1 MANHLARRG
10 GVWWARLG
18 VPERLREAMGRREFT
33 QSCRTHDLQ
42 LAKLIAA
49 ALLAEWRIALRRIES
64 GPMNSNAHKLLAPL
78 LTVGRTVSILEAE
91 NLGVSR
97 GQLFRVAAA
106 GRLELYCRLACI
118 EGHVVSASAL
128 ELDTL
133 TGGRD
138 IPPSKMM
145 PVSAI
150 ATVQSGVFAVVDSA
164 NIANAILA
172 NALEVIDL
180 LALKIP
186 NTFDDWF
193 VPDVAIK
200 VDIGMLEVDTKGL
213 QVVREFLIKRLPLDE
228 LGQRVVHGS
237 EPRVFRPV
245 NGGAKATALFSEAV
259 KTYCM
264 DPSGLPADLQS
275 ETEQGQRQKGMLL
288 FAEYMGDLPLSKIT
302 SDMLREYRDGPLR
315 TFPAK
320 ANHIPKVYRRATM
333 QATIDALEAAGV
345 AWPTMSL
352 DMQRERMT
360 NLRRL
365 FDWLCKKEWITANPA
380 ASLQGETGLTR
391 AELKKVN
398 REKRR
403 VSVIGDDEEEGRQP
417 FTPDELK
424 LIFGQPHYMTGDG
437 RHISKRNQTWYPF
450 EYWLP
455 LLGVYAGCRIGEACQ
470 LHLDDVREVS
480 GVWVLDINQVTD
492 DKSLKTEETSA
503 RRVPVHPNL
512 IKLGLL
518 DYCERLRAA
527 DFRRV
532 FPELTYSTSD
542 ARYAKEPIRKM
553 SAMLAALGM
562 ARDGEKVFHCFRH
575 NANNA
580 LMRVSMDRLSY
591 ADENLRKFIRYK
603 IMGHAV
609 GDDVNVASY
618 TATNLVEMQ
627 ELVSGIDY
635 ELPALE
641 KFNVEF
647 GIAAVHAALLKK
659 RDDRRGREDMGPLNA
674 MQHEA

>member
-1 MANHLARRG
+1 MASHLARRG
-10 GVWWARLG
+10 GIWWARLS
-18 VPERLREAMGRREFT
+18 VPERFRLAMGRREFT
-33 QSCRTHDLQ
+33 QSCRTHDLP
-42 LAKLIAA
+42 LAKLVAA
-49 ALLAEWRIALRRIES
+49 ALLVEWRTTLMRLES
-64 GPMNSNAHKLLAPL
+64 ESMNSNALKLLAPS
-78 LTVGRTVSILEAE
+78 LTVSSTVSILEAE
-91 NLGVSR
+91 ALGVDR
-97 GQLFRVAAA
+97 AHLLRVAAA
-106 GRLELYCRLACI
+106 GRLKLYCRVAGI
-118 EGHVVSASAL
+118 EGHVVSVSAL
-128 ELDTL
+128 DLDPL

-138 IPPSKMM
+138 IPPSKRM
-145 PVSAI
+145 PVNAVE
-150 ATVQSGVFAVVDSA
+150 TVKTGVFAVVDSA
-164 NIANAILA
+164 NIANAVLA
-172 NALEVIDL
+172 NALEAIDL
-180 LALKIP
+180 LALEIP
-186 NTFDDWF
+186 NTSDDWF
-193 VPDVAIK
+193 VPDVAIN
-200 VDIGMLEVDTKGL
+200 VGVSMLELDTKGL
-213 QVVREFLIKRLPLDE
+213 QVIREFLRKRLPLDE
-228 LGQRVVHGS
+228 LGHLVVHGS
-237 EPRVFRPV
+237 EQNVTGAI
-245 NGGAKATALFSEAV
+245 NGGAKATVLFSEAV

-288 FAEYMGDLPLSKIT
+288 FAEFMGDLPLSKIT
-302 SDMLREYRDGPLR
+302 SEMLREYRDGPLR

-320 ANHIPKVYRRATM
+320 ANHIPKVHRRPTM
-333 QATIDALEAAGV
+333 QSTIDALDAAGLE
-345 AWPTMSL
+345 WPTMSL

-365 FDWLCKKEWITANPA
+365 FDWLCKKEWIMANPA
-380 ASLQGETGLTR
+380 ASLQGETGLTK

-398 REKRR
+398 RDKRR
-403 VSVIGDDEEEGRQP
+403 VSAAGDDEEEGRQP
-417 FTPDELK
+417 FTRDELT
-424 LIFGQPHYMTGDG
+424 LIFGQPHYLTGDG
-437 RHISKRNQTWYPF
+437 RHISKGNQTWYPF

-455 LLGVYAGCRIGEACQ
+455 LLGAYAGCRIGEACQ

-480 GVWVLDINQVTD
+480 GVWVLDINQATD
-492 DKSLKTEETSA
+492 DKSLKTEETSD
-503 RRVPVHPNL
+503 RRVPVHPYL

-527 DFRRV
+527 GFRRV

-580 LMRVSMDRLSY
+580 LMRVPMIRLSY

-635 ELPALE
+635 ELPVLE
-641 KFNVEF
+641 KFNAEF
-647 GIAAVHAALLKK
+647 GVKAVQAALLKK

-674 MQHEA
+674 MPHGT